1 LLAALLDN
9 PTPTATPSSTFT
21 ADATN
26 FQGDIN
32 EGEVTLDPTKTYKL
46 TGKIQVNSATLTI
59 PAGTTIEGTGGT
71 SSYIAIAKVVN

>member
-1 LLAALLDN
+1 LLAASSDN
-9 PTPTATPSSTFT
+9 PTPTATLHLH

-46 TGKIQVNSATLTI
+46 TGK
-59 PAGTTIEGTGGT
+59 
-71 SSYIAIAKVVN
+71 SSK

>member
-1 LLAALLDN
+1 MKKSTVKLFGILTLTAGLIASSSSDN

-46 TGKIQVNSATLTI
+46 TGKF
-59 PAGTTIEGTGGT
+59 
-71 SSYIAIAKVVN
+71 K

>member
-1 LLAALLDN
+1 VKLFGILTLTAGLIASCCDN

-46 TGKIQVNSATLTI
+46 TGKIQVNSL
-59 PAGTTIEGTGGT
+59 PY
-71 SSYIAIAKVVN
+71 SCRNNY